1 MSGWS
6 DDPTHW
12 SLLLQS
18 GDHGWTYFY
27 ERYRDPVVS
36 LFQRGGLPA
45 SQVDDLTQEFFL
57 SSLQREFL
65 DSANPTLGRFR
76 SYLATAARRFLISHY
91 RASGRLKRSPQG
103 KDLVPLEEGLD
114 VPAEGGLTPEEAF
127 DLAWARGVLAR
138 ATATVQADYA
148 LRGKEAHAEAFQRK
162 QEGESWQAIAA
173 ALGTSEASARGWA
186 SRFGDKLA
194 RAVRAEIAGTV
205 PDSES
210 ELDSELAYLSQVLE
224 RAGRS

>member
-18 GDHGWTYFY
+18 GQHGWTYFY

-36 LFQRGGLPA
+36 LFRRGGLPA
-45 SQVDDLTQEFFL
+45 AQVDDLVQEFFL

-65 DSANPTLGRFR
+65 NSADPNRGRFR
-76 SYLATAARRFLISHY
+76 AYLATAARRFLTSHY
-91 RASGRLKRSPQG
+91 RASGRLKRSPKG
-103 KDLVPLEEGLD
+103 REIVPLGEGVD
-114 VPAEGGLTPEEAF
+114 VAAEGTLTPEEAF
-127 DLAWARGVLAR
+127 DLAWARGVLRR
-138 ATATVQADYA
+138 ASEATEADYA
-148 LRGKEAHAEAFQRK
+148 ARGKEVHAEAFRRK
-162 QEGESWQAIAA
+162 QAGESWPVIAA
-173 ALGTSEASARGWA
+173 ALESSEAAVRGWA

-205 PDSES
+205 PNEA

-224 RAGRS
+224 RSG

>member
-12 SLLLQS
+12 SLLMRS
-18 GDHGWTYFY
+18 GQQGWTYFY
-27 ERYRDPVVS
+27 ERYREPVVS
-36 LFQRGGLPA
+36 LFRRGGLPA
-45 SQVDDLTQEFFL
+45 AQVDDLVQEFFL

-65 DSANPTLGRFR
+65 VQANPSLGRFR
-76 SYLATAARRFLISHY
+76 AYLATAASRFLASHY

-103 KDLVPLEEGLD
+103 KDIVPLEDGVD

-138 ATATVQADYA
+138 ASAAAEADYA
-148 LRGKEAHAEAFQRK
+148 ARGKGAHAEAFQRK
-162 QEGESWQAIAA
+162 QGGESWQAIAE
-173 ALGTSEASARGWA
+173 ALGASEAAVRGWA
-186 SRFGDKLA
+186 ARFGDKLA

-205 PDSES
+205 PNEA

-224 RAGRS
+224 RAGG